1 LTGSAPQSAPPLAP
15 RLTPQFAHYLDL
27 VTALTIK
34 EIKVRYKRT
43 YLGYAWSLL
52 NPLVYALT
60 YWIAF
65 KAILNVRIEG
75 YFVFL
80 LAGLFPWQ
88 WLNNSLTGAPNAFIT
103 NAPLVKKIAFP
114 RYLIVASS
122 VVTEGLHFLLSLPVL
137 ALLAV
142 LSGRGTVSA
151 AWLWGAPLLLAIQG
165 VAIYGFALAIASLN
179 VFFRDLERLLGLA
192 MTVLFFVTPV
202 IYEPQMVPPLFQPLI
217 AFNPFTHII
226 VAWRSLLLNGTLD
239 WHAAGAAALV
249 ALLAVVVGQAIF
261 HRLQWKFAEA
271 L

>member
-1 LTGSAPQSAPPLAP
+1 MAAP
-15 RLTPQFAHYLDL
+15 RTPQWLPQWSSQWPHYVDL

-52 NPLVYALT
+52 NPLMYAVT

-65 KAILNVRIEG
+65 KAILNVKIEG

-88 WLNNSLTGAPNAFIT
+88 WLNNSITSAPAAFIN

-122 VVTEGLHFLLSLPVL
+122 VVTEGLHFLLCLPVL
-137 ALLAV
+137 ALLV
-142 LSGRGTVSA
+142 ILFGRGTLTP
-151 AWLWGAPLLLAIQG
+151 AWFWGAPLLLAIQG
-165 VAIYGFALAIASLN
+165 VATYGFALAIASCN
-179 VFFRDLERLLGLA
+179 VFFRDLERLIGLG
-192 MTVLFFVTPV
+192 MTVLFYVTPV
-202 IYEPQMVPPLFQPLI
+202 IYEPQMVPPMFQPLI
-217 AFNPFTHII
+217 TFNPFTHVI
-226 VAWRSLLLNGTLD
+226 VAWRSLLLGGTLD
-239 WHAAGAAALV
+239 WRAVSAAALV
-249 ALLAVVVGQAIF
+249 ALLAAVAGQAIF

>member
-1 LTGSAPQSAPPLAP
+1 LA
-15 RLTPQFAHYLDL
+15 PQFAHYVDL

-52 NPLVYALT
+52 NPLMYAVT

-75 YFVFL
+75 YFIFL

-88 WLNNSLTGAPNAFIT
+88 WLNNSLTTAPMAFIN

-122 VVTEGLHFLLSLPVL
+122 VVTEGLHFLLCLPVL
-137 ALLAV
+137 ALLA
-142 LSGRGTVSA
+142 LLFGRGTISP
-151 AWLWGAPLLLAIQG
+151 AWGYGALLLLVIQG
-165 VAIYGFALAIASLN
+165 VATYGFALAIASCN
-179 VFFRDLERLLGLA
+179 VFFRDIERLLGLA
-192 MTVLFFVTPV
+192 MTVLFYVTPV
-202 IYEPQMVPPLFQPLI
+202 IYEPQMVPPTFQPLI
-217 AFNPFTHII
+217 DFNPFTHII
-226 VAWRSLLLNGTLD
+226 VAWRSLLLTGTLD
-239 WHAAGAAALV
+239 WRAVGSAALV
-249 ALLAVVVGQAIF
+249 AVLAAVVGQAIF
-261 HRLQWKFAEA
+261 VRLQWKFAEA